1 MKNKMTVLVLVLAL
15 CAGIISPIFGP
26 RVVRAEGETAADES
40 QQTTTD
46 GEQTTPAEGEQT
58 ETTEVV
64 SPSADVPSPE
74 EPLFEKSGTVKP
86 GEEISFDMDVTYWHY
101 ITYFDVTSDKDAAG
115 TIVLTA
121 EEATE
126 PAYTIDFSTKLAEG
140 EADTADRKDVV
151 QKNLSVKKYTG
162 VLKFTETDENKG
174 QSIKYTIKI
183 HAGSAYVNDKNYKS
197 IEIKGP
203 GEYARR
209 VTVGYKTSFKVLG
222 TATDSVLTYKS
233 SNVKIAKVDKT
244 GKIKGI
250 KKGKAVISV
259 SGTDERGNA
268 FTFKVNITVKTNVYT
283 HSKISPKKVSK
294 KNPTA
299 EVIKA
304 YFKNGNLL
312 IDLQVYN
319 PRKYKLIS
327 MRNVEVKVYDANDK
341 LVGSVKQIYLPTN
354 LGKKKSGIYT
364 LTILKKDLKKKK
376 ADIGCGSVS
385 MSGFKAGY

>member
-64 SPSADVPSPE
+64 SPLADVPSPE

-115 TIVLTA
+115 TIVLMA

-126 PAYTIDFSTKLAEG
+126 PAYTIDFSTKLADG

-174 QSIKYTIKI
+174 Q
-183 HAGSAYVNDKNYKS
+183 
-197 IEIKGP
+197 
-203 GEYARR
+203 R
-209 VTVGYKTSFKVLG
+209 
-222 TATDSVLTYKS
+222 
-233 SNVKIAKVDKT
+233 
-244 GKIKGI
+244 
-250 KKGKAVISV
+250 
-259 SGTDERGNA
+259 
-268 FTFKVNITVKTNVYT
+268 
-283 HSKISPKKVSK
+283 
-294 KNPTA
+294 
-299 EVIKA
+299 
-304 YFKNGNLL
+304 
-312 IDLQVYN
+312 
-319 PRKYKLIS
+319 
-327 MRNVEVKVYDANDK
+327 
-341 LVGSVKQIYLPTN
+341 
-354 LGKKKSGIYT
+354 
-364 LTILKKDLKKKK
+364 
-376 ADIGCGSVS
+376 
-385 MSGFKAGY
+385 